1 LQLLRIQKEMV
12 GGQDERETPFG
23 LLVENCAFI
32 GDLFDKK
39 KVTHRFVSISFDSVI
54 TEKGLQWDVRGKMT
68 GVDPDL
74 QFDVVTKKFMQRV
87 SCYLTLSPSFIQL
100 NSSLPCFSYNF
111 SGQVSWLKRTRA
123 REHKD

>member
-1 LQLLRIQKEMV
+1 LQLLRIQKERV

-32 GDLFDKK
+32 GDLFDTK

-54 TEKGLQWDVRGKMT
+54 TEKGLQWDVSGKMT

-74 QFDVVTKKFMQRV
+74 QFDVVTKTFMQRV
-87 SCYLTLSPSFIQL
+87 SCYLTLSLSFIQL
-100 NSSLPCFSYNF
+100 SSSLPCFF
-111 SGQVSWLKRTRA
+111 L
-123 REHKD
+123 